1 MPKKKKKKKE
11 NKIKK
16 IVRITNDNIAQQR
29 EEVIAQGKKF
39 KYPFQYT
46 KHRLV
51 VLAILV
57 AALAAVLFG
66 IFGGSFCD
74 HPSYDHPGTVR
85 HPGLSGLFIRAL
97 PF

>member
-1 MPKKKKKKKE
+1 MPKLKFKKKE

-57 AALAAVLFG
+57 GHSALVLFG
-66 IFGGSFCD
+66 KFGW
-74 HPSYDHPGTVR
+74 
-85 HPGLSGLFIRAL
+85 
-97 PF
+97 